1 MIAALWRRR
10 SLREASWSEAEMD
23 TSTAAAPRKGL
34 VLLVDPD
41 DDSRVLYGESLRLA
55 AFNVEEATD
64 GREALVRAAA
74 STPTIIV
81 TETRLRFIDGYALC
95 SLFRGD
101 PPTRETPII
110 VLTADAVPA
119 QLDRARES
127 GADSVLVKPCPPE
140 ELLAEIDRLPATW
153 LQPRAASAPSAAA
166 RPAPAGDELP
176 FAQEQRSTQEKRST
190 YVKAHQ
196 RFETTTPPRPPPE
209 LWCPSC
215 ALRLKYERSHI
226 GGVSDRHPEQWDYY
240 SCAGG
245 CGMFQYRQRT
255 RRLRPAG

>member
-1 MIAALWRRR
+1 MH
-10 SLREASWSEAEMD
+10 
-23 TSTAAAPRKGL
+23 TPTATAPRKGL

-41 DDSRVLYGESLRLA
+41 DACRALYGNSLRLA
-55 AFNVEEATD
+55 AFDVEEATD

-95 SLFRGD
+95 ALFRND
-101 PPTRETPII
+101 PTTRDAPII
-110 VLTADAVPA
+110 VLTADPYPA
-119 QLDRARES
+119 PLDRAGGS
-127 GADSVLVKPCPPE
+127 GADSVLVKPCLPE
-140 ELLAEIDRLPATW
+140 QLLAEIDRFPARW
-153 LQPRAASAPSAAA
+153 LQPGAA
-166 RPAPAGDELP
+166 RAPGVAAQAAGSRDVLA
-176 FAQEQRSTQEKRST
+176 FAHQTRRTQ
-190 YVKAHQ
+190 VQAHQ

-226 GGVSDRHPEQWDYY
+226 GGVSDRHAEQWDYY
-240 SCAGG
+240 SCATG
-245 CGMFQYRQRT
+245 CGTFQYRQRT

>member
-1 MIAALWRRR
+1 
-10 SLREASWSEAEMD
+10 MD
-23 TSTAAAPRKGL
+23 TPTAAAPRKGL

-41 DDSRVLYGESLRLA
+41 ERSRVLYGESLRLA
-55 AFNVEEATD
+55 AFDVEEATD

-81 TETRLRFIDGYALC
+81 TETRLGFIDGFALC

-101 PPTRETPII
+101 PPTRDTPII
-110 VLTADAVPA
+110 VLTADAFPA

-140 ELLAEIDRLPATW
+140 QLLAEIDRLPATW
-153 LQPRAASAPSAAA
+153 LQPRAAAAPGVAAQPTGSRDVLA
-166 RPAPAGDELP
+166 
-176 FAQEQRSTQEKRST
+176 FAQQGRRTH
-190 YVKAHQ
+190 VKAHQ
-196 RFETTTPPRPPPE
+196 RFETMTPPLPPPE

-215 ALRLKYERSHI
+215 ALLLKYERSHI

-245 CGMFQYRQRT
+245 CGTFQYRQRT